1 MKLSQ
6 KSVMTLRSLIDNKD
20 VLELLNEIL
29 EVRTARLQQRVCTD
43 VRAEKFH
50 NAAMTQGAI
59 EELNSLMSDMVRTA
73 APKPGQK

>member
-6 KSVMTLRSLIDNKD
+6 KSATTLRSLIDNKD
-20 VLELLNEIL
+20 FLELLNEIL

-50 NAAMTQGAI
+50 SAAMTQGGI